1 MEEVYIIDGEE
12 ISLSEI
18 QEAAAASEMEV
29 EEYISTV
36 GGQLKTEEV
45 VEKKEKVVVEN
56 AAPVAT
62 EQLAATESTLAGGFL
77 DSPDE
82 KQPFNPNKGE
92 FYYSTLPEYSE
103 EKIAYKEWKYSQAN
117 PEEKAPINNN
127 PTGLL
132 SEDVKANTQANIEI
146 DQEDLIKDPNV
157 NYTVSSSD
165 NYNKAYLDD
174 YVTSNPAIYKIIQ
187 DAETKEKQDP
197 NNEDKKDPFEL
208 VDADGFKELEKY
220 YPGRFKSKIESQ
232 GSGFVMVDTED
243 LNIFGNPKEVDP
255 NNILAPIRKELNNR
269 SASKIRNSLAVDEDA
284 FVEANLSI
292 LNNFKNKDS
301 KANDLNVYYKTG
313 ELSEGAQ
320 ITIDKFTKRF
330 DKGQFTTS
338 ERKIFDEY
346 KKTGELSEKL
356 KEKILRKEAN
366 AGDKAYDE
374 NGNLIGVSID
384 EKNIIPPLE
393 EGDMGLS
400 DGDIALVKEKTDAL
414 QDKAPTVDV
423 LIEARKKAFFKL
435 LAIDENISKNN
446 EDIKETDEGFVND
459 IINYFTGSK
468 DRALDDVS
476 DAGRKKDFLSIGKN
490 ITKIMSKNPLALEHN
505 EAFFE
510 LLALD
515 RAIKL
520 NSNLMTIEEAPLLA
534 RGLAGLQ
541 KGITGENYL
550 RTDSFGE
557 LGDVGGSPTEA
568 AAVYAEAIRSTGLQ
582 VDQTILDKGVNNS
595 SIPEISTDALSG
607 IAPLLMAIYASKG
620 VKVKAGGKMYGVKP
634 ALASIDKLFK
644 SMGSGKS
651 QAVKRT
657 YNVLSGATKELITM
671 NVANEVGG
679 FLWNGEKISNTD
691 AVSFGVGNSA
701 VAGMTKKAALTYLPY
716 FSEFARTRL
725 GVVTNAAGRMVLGGV
740 SATSVAK
747 SVEGLNIGI
756 NWYSSNKTEQDE
768 LDFKESMKHLTDID
782 QLVGDVVAFSALS
795 MRGSVVTDV
804 KNRILAIDSR
814 TQKTVEASKTLGV
827 KEFSSPGEIAE
838 ALNNKMKE
846 LGVDKM
852 NSARMNSP
860 EVKKQTEALKLAAS
874 VLNTQNNVVQAK
886 KSIAAQTNNQKTT
899 EAKIDII
906 SKKIQSGQE
915 LSVKDLKEIGKFSD
929 TPVSDGNNGYNFRT
943 PVEALNLVMAEKMG
957 IERNTHAFI
966 LMQKEFGEYSEA
978 IIEANKQFKGESKQI
993 QAKKDLF
1000 LGKIL
1005 DARKIKTQNLEMLQK
1020 IQDNPS
1026 LDVIYKPQIQ
1036 ENNIRIT
1043 ELGKEMMMLG
1053 SEGREIEVG
1062 EYQADI
1068 DYVAKEAPGLD
1079 VDFRELPEGDYID
1092 IAAEN
1097 GFNNT
1102 SDAVFKE
1109 TMIIKGKTYKNVIL
1123 VNRDQALKNGAVSAA
1138 SHELSHFLTRRAFKG
1153 KNGLFTPEGRETI
1166 DSFIN
1171 DVLSNEQRA
1180 KVQERINKKYNPENK
1195 SFQEQAYEEY
1205 LNVFLDATK
1214 RGDVKMNDTFKQK
1227 FNSFMN
1233 SKSNVNL
1240 ETGEGIKNFLDLL
1253 SRSGK
1258 NGSLDVRI
1266 KDFAKETA
1274 KTEPLEAEFVKLS
1287 KSDERLDESVDKV
1300 LDIKRN
1306 EAGDITMTKEEWK
1319 SKQGLI
1325 VGEKGL
1331 LDKGFFDASIV
1342 EGTGKDKLKIG
1353 SGDVVIEGEGFSRDQ
1368 YILDVRDKLKT
1379 VIMNWN
1385 PQAIKGSKGSL
1396 MGWINNPLNLNKK
1409 KLTVF
1414 EDYKKIA
1421 LANKAARGEYTGA
1434 EKGKEL
1440 VIAPEPFQAGRTNPL
1455 DILPSELR
1463 AEAIE
1468 EVTSNLPKTP
1478 EAFQEFL
1485 KGKNYKTLKGLANK
1499 TTAKFF
1505 GVPENKVAIPR
1516 DNLSG
1521 TEPQRAQMKLTLPE
1535 VRSKFIDIIPRNNIE
1550 IYKEYKTLDGK
1561 RVIDK
1566 KTGKQEFK
1574 YVSLGDVGTGKA
1586 TGLPGNIR
1594 KALYKSIGR
1603 PKGVNNEVFVL
1614 KDNLTEA
1621 DIMKVFGIID
1631 GKKSGDFEL
1640 RTPDAQAIKGA
1651 MELVSR
1657 GIGNKIVRD
1666 FAIDM
1671 GLANEALDL
1680 AQGKNVYMAS
1690 LSEMREKPSFVERD
1704 YTLNH
1709 VGPLAEK
1716 FANLPYG
1723 VKTEE
1728 AIKQLLNEEFKTGP
1742 RKYKTF
1748 TDTVTGESYTFTSK
1762 DINGLAKSF
1771 ITSINRS
1778 KEVPFLNEANRK
1790 SRSEINKRDIKEF
1803 IANDLMVE
1811 GSERATQKFFGNL
1824 LPKNSK
1830 GKVSTMAELSEIIDN
1845 QVKRRQLAK
1854 EMWKTQVKETENKVD
1869 WINDNFGLS
1878 EQFNS
1883 ASKIAG
1889 GRFQYYEGISDFLP
1903 QFNNSIKDSGY
1914 KVVKVG
1920 AKYFIETGGGQRIK
1934 QIDRFGKTQS
1944 NSNYALKLL
1953 EKAFN
1958 KEGIIDINSPKV
1970 KELVDMYQ
1978 EVADRSRKI
1987 LDKQFEFMMNKYKT
2001 GEASATDMALFTMEL
2016 KSGMGTVLRM
2026 AAPLREMYEPLP
2038 GEKLIKKQSRIKLDA
2053 EGKVVLNSKGKP
2065 VIEKL
2070 LIWEHSKPAESMV
2083 FELLDVYLK
2092 DANVKEVKLE
2102 NDIIRYELNQ
2112 KGKEALEKAYDG
2124 YEVAIIPKAMDN
2136 VITAIGRAEGV
2147 EAGKNRYYD
2156 DLTYGRSEMRAVRN
2170 LVTGSLKGYEWS
2182 IAAEQASNKKLAK
2195 VNSLQGEPAFTSKSE
2210 KRNNF
2215 DYLKDVSAQDKA
2227 LRLANDPKKN
2237 IKKIRVFDFD
2247 DTLATSKN
2255 KVFAVKGNERIVM
2268 NAEKFAKDG
2277 ARMKE
2282 EGYEF
2287 DFSDFNKVTEGGRG
2301 PMFEIAERIKNAR
2314 GNEDLFVLTARA
2326 PESREAIY
2334 EFLKN
2339 EGLEFKKENII
2350 GLGKSTGE
2358 AKARWLVGK
2367 AAEGYNDF
2375 YFADDA
2381 VQNIK
2386 AVKDAMS
2393 VLDVKS
2399 KVQRAMMS
2407 ESENRSIEFNKILEA
2422 KSGIEYFKE
2431 YSAAKAKTIGAS
2443 KGKFKFFIPPSA
2455 EDFVGLI
2462 YPTLSKGKLGDT
2474 QMAWYKKNLLD
2485 PYARASD
2492 NISRDRIQLMSDFK
2506 ALKKDLN
2513 VPKDL
2518 RETNETG
2525 FTNEQ
2530 AVRVYLFNKTGQ
2542 EVPGLSKADLKELTE
2557 TIDKNPKLKA
2567 FAEQILTVTK
2577 GDGYAVAGD
2586 NWLVGTVTTDLL
2598 DVVNT
2603 TKRNKYLEEWQNN
2616 VNEIYSKE
2624 NMNKLEAIH
2633 GPRYREAMEN
2643 MLTRMKSG
2651 RNRTS
2656 QVGRIETKVLDFING
2671 SNAAI
2676 MFFNTRSALLQT
2688 ISATNFMNMSFNN
2701 PAKAGIAFANQPQY
2715 WKDFTRLMNSDFL
2728 VDRRNGLRINI
2739 AESEVADAAAT
2750 SKNKAKAVLNYILQK
2765 GYLPTQYAD
2774 SFAIASGGATF
2785 YRNRVKDLIKK
2796 GSTEKEA
2803 ESIAY
2808 KEFREV
2814 SETSQQSSRPD
2825 KISQQ
2830 QSSSAG
2836 RLILMFANTPMQYA
2850 RIQKRAIQDLAN
2862 GRGDAKENVGKIA
2875 YYGVMQNLIF
2885 NALQQALFKMGFDDD
2900 DSIDKKAVYRTA
2912 NGMLDGTLRGL
2923 GIGGAAVSVGKNFL
2937 MDIYERSNRSRPE
2950 YVDAAWKLM
2959 QFSPPISSKVSKIRQ
2974 AAYPFDSKKR
2984 RKEIYDEGFSLKN
2997 PALLSGAKVVSAT
3010 TNIPLD
3016 RLLLKYE
3023 NIQGALNEDN
3033 ETWERLAMMGG
3044 WPKWSLEPSKNYV
3057 EKKSKN
3063 KKTFQSYI
3071 PIQNR

>member
-12 ISLSEI
+12 ISLAEI
-18 QEAAAASEMEV
+18 QEAATASEMEV
-29 EEYISTV
+29 EEYLSLV
-36 GGQLKTEEV
+36 EAQAKTEEV
-45 VEKKEKVVVEN
+45 IEKKEEVAVEN

-62 EQLAATESTLAGGFL
+62 EQSAATESPLAGGSL

-103 EKIAYKEWKYSQAN
+103 EKIAYKEWKYNQAN
-117 PEEKAPINNN
+117 PEEQAPVNNN

-132 SEDVKANTQANIEI
+132 IQDVKADTKANIDIEKTYGN
-146 DQEDLIKDPNV
+146 EE
-157 NYTVSSSD
+157 SESF
-165 NYNKAYLDD
+165 NKAYIDD
-174 YVTSNPAIYKIIQ
+174 YVSDDPDTYAIIQ
-187 DAETKEKQDP
+187 EKEKR
-197 NNEDKKDPFEL
+197 DKKNKDDDNSLSE
-208 VDADGFKELEKY
+208 VELENLKGLEIEFQDNEFGKLNSY
-220 YPGRFKSKIESQ
+220 YPGRFKSA
-232 GSGFVMVDTED
+232 SGLILDTKQ
-243 LNIFGNPKEVDP
+243 LNIFGQPKSIDP
-255 NNILAPIRKELNNR
+255 ENFLGPIKDQLNSRKAHNLRNKLN
-269 SASKIRNSLAVDEDA
+269 VDEDA
-284 FVEANLSI
+284 FVDINLES
-292 LNNFKNKDS
+292 LNNIKNS
-301 KANDLNVYYKTG
+301 QNETNDLVIFYETG
-313 ELSEGAQ
+313 ELTDNASNVIKSA
-320 ITIDKFTKRF
+320 KRKF
-330 DKGQFTTS
+330 DKGEFLTS
-338 ERKIFDEY
+338 EKEIFNEY
-346 KKTGELSEKL
+346 KKTGKIST
-356 KEKILRKEAN
+356 EKILRLKAN
-366 AGDKAYDE
+366 AGDKAFDE
-374 NGNLIGVSID
+374 SGNLIGVSID
-384 EKNIIPPLE
+384 PKKKIIEPLE
-393 EGDMGLS
+393 AGDLNLSEGDV
-400 DGDIALVKEKTDAL
+400 ALINEKTESL
-414 QDKAPTVDV
+414 QEKAPTVDV

-435 LAIDENISKNN
+435 LAIDEEISNN
-446 EDIKETDEGFVND
+446 TDKIKETDEGFVND

-468 DRALDDVS
+468 DDELENVAY
-476 DAGRKKDFLSIGKN
+476 AGFKKDYVGKN
-490 ITKIMSKNPLALEHN
+490 ITKIMSKNPLAQDHN
-505 EAFFE
+505 KALLE
-510 LLALD
+510 LLSLD

-520 NSNLMTIEEAPLLA
+520 NSNLMTIEQS
-534 RGLAGLQ
+534 GLTSRFRSVLQ
-541 KGITGENYL
+541 KGITGS
-550 RTDSFGE
+550 TDGAFGD
-557 LGDVGGSPTEA
+557 LGSVGGRPSDA
-568 AAVYAEAIRSTGLQ
+568 ADVYANVLRSTGLQ
-582 VDQTILDKGVNNS
+582 VDQDILDKAVNNS
-595 SIPEISTDALSG
+595 SIPELSTDALGG
-607 IAPLLMAIYASKG
+607 ITPLLMAIWASKKVG
-620 VKVKAGGKMYGVKP
+620 VKYGNKSYGVKP
-634 ALASIDKLFK
+634 ALKSVEKLFK
-644 SMGSGKS
+644 SMGAGRS
-651 QAVKRT
+651 QAVQRT
-657 YNVLSGATKELITM
+657 LNVLSGASKELITM
-671 NVANEVGG
+671 NAANEMGE
-679 FLWNGEKISNTD
+679 FLWNGEKISNMD
-691 AVSFGVGNSA
+691 AVAFGVGNSI
-701 VAGMTKKAALTYLPY
+701 VAGMTKRMAMTYLPY
-716 FSEFARTRL
+716 FSEFSRTRFGI
-725 GVVTNAAGRMVLGGV
+725 GVNATGRTIMGGV

-747 SVEGLNIGI
+747 SVEGLNIAV
-756 NWYSSNKTEQDE
+756 NYWSSDRTEQDE
-768 LDFKESMKHLTDID
+768 LEYEQGIKHLTDID
-782 QLVGDVVAFSALS
+782 HLVGDVVAFSALG
-795 MRGSVVTDV
+795 MRGSVVTDAR
-804 KNRILAIDSR
+804 NRILSIDSR
-814 TQKTVEASKTLGV
+814 SQKTIDASKTLGV

-852 NSARMNSP
+852 NSAQMNSP
-860 EVKKQTEALKLAAS
+860 EVKKQMEDLKMAS
-874 VLNTQNNVVQAK
+874 GVLNTQNNIVQAK
-886 KSIAAQTNNQKTT
+886 KSISELTNSEKTT

-906 SKKIQSGQE
+906 SKKISTGQE
-915 LSVKDLKEIGKFSD
+915 LNVSELKEIGKFSD
-929 TPVSDGNNGYNFRT
+929 TPISDGKNGYNFRT

-957 IERNTHAFI
+957 INRNNPKFAEI
-966 LMQKEFGEYSEA
+966 QKEFGEYSEA
-978 IIEANKQFKGESKQI
+978 IIEANKEFKGESKQI
-993 QAKKDLF
+993 QTKKDLY

-1005 DARKIKTQNLEMLQK
+1005 DGRKIQRQNLEMLQK

-1026 LDVIYKPQIQ
+1026 LDIVYKPRIQ
-1036 ENNIRIT
+1036 ENNKKIT
-1043 ELGKEMMMLG
+1043 ELGKEMMSLA
-1053 SEGREIEVG
+1053 SEGREVEVG

-1068 DYVAKEAPGLD
+1068 DYVAKEAPGLG
-1079 VDFRELPEGDYID
+1079 VDFRELPQGDYIK
-1092 IAAEN
+1092 IAEEN
-1097 GFNNT
+1097 GFSNT
-1102 SDAVFKE
+1102 SDAVYLPKAK
-1109 TMIIKGKTYKNVIL
+1109 IGGKTFKDVIL
-1123 VNRDQALKNGAVSAA
+1123 VNRDQALNNGAVSAA
-1138 SHELSHFLTRRAFKG
+1138 SHELSHFLTRKAFKG
-1153 KNGLFTPEGRETI
+1153 KDGLFTAEGKETI
-1166 DSFIN
+1166 DSFVN

-1180 KVQERINKKYNPENK
+1180 KIQERINKKYDPESK
-1195 SFQEQAYEEY
+1195 YFQEKAYEEY
-1205 LNVFLDATK
+1205 LNIFLDATK

-1233 SKSNVNL
+1233 RKSNVNL
-1240 ETGEGIKNFLDLL
+1240 ETGEGVKNFLDLL
-1253 SRSGK
+1253 SKSGK

-1274 KTEPLEAEFVKLS
+1274 KTEALEAEFVKTS
-1287 KSDERLDESVDKV
+1287 ESEKRFDKDIDEAIGIE
-1300 LDIKRN
+1300 RN
-1306 EAGDITMTKEEWK
+1306 ELGDIQLTKAEWDAGYNK
-1319 SKQGLI
+1319 LGIDLVDEGK
-1325 VGEKGL
+1325 
-1331 LDKGFFDASIV
+1331 FDALII
-1342 EGTGKDKLKIG
+1342 EGTGQNKLKIG
-1353 SGDVVIEGEGFSRDQ
+1353 GGDIVIEGKGFDRNQ
-1368 YILDVRDKLKT
+1368 YILDVRDKLT
-1379 VIMNWN
+1379 DVVRRWN
-1385 PQAIKGSKGSL
+1385 PESIKGEQGGL
-1396 MGWINNPLNLNKK
+1396 LGWIANPRNLNMK
-1409 KLTVF
+1409 KLDVF

-1421 LANKAARGEYTGA
+1421 LAEKAARGEYTGA
-1434 EKGKEL
+1434 QKGKEL

-1468 EVTSNLPKTP
+1468 EVRNNLPQTP
-1478 EAFQEFL
+1478 EAFKEFL

-1728 AIKQLLNEEFKTGP
+1728 AVKNLLNEEFKTGP

-1748 TDTVTGESYTFTSK
+1748 TDPVTGESYTFTSN
-1762 DINGLAKSF
+1762 DISGLAKSF

-1778 KEVPFLNEANRK
+1778 KEVPFLNEANSK

-1803 IANDLMVE
+1803 IANDLMLE
-1811 GSERATQKFFGNL
+1811 GSERATQKFFGDL

-1830 GKVSTMAELSEIIDN
+1830 GKVSTMRELSDIKDN
-1845 QVKRRQLAK
+1845 QVKRRQLAN
-1854 EMWKTQVKETENKVD
+1854 EMWKTQVKEVENKVD

-1883 ASKIAG
+1883 ASKIAD

-1914 KVVKVG
+1914 KVIKDG
-1920 AKYFIETGGGQRIK
+1920 AKYFIETSGGKRIK
-1934 QIDRFGKTQS
+1934 QVDRFGKTQS
-1944 NSNYALKLL
+1944 NSDYALKLL

-1970 KELVDMYQ
+1970 KEVVDMYQ

-2026 AAPLREMYEPLP
+2026 AAPLREMYEPLT
-2038 GEKLIKKQSRIKLDA
+2038 GEKLIKKQSRKKIDA
-2053 EGKVVLNSKGKP
+2053 QGNVVLNSKGKP

-2092 DANVKEVKLE
+2092 DANIKEVKLE

-2156 DLTYGRSEMRAVRN
+2156 DLTYGRPEMRAVRN

-2215 DYLKDVSAQDKA
+2215 DYLEDVSAQDKA

-2255 KVFAVKGNERIVM
+2255 KVFAIKGNERIVM

-2381 VQNIK
+2381 VQNVK

-2513 VPKDL
+2513 VPKEL

-2586 NWLVGTVTTDLL
+2586 SWLVGTITTDLL
-2598 DVVNT
+2598 DIVNT

-2616 VNEIYSKE
+2616 VNEVYSKD
-2624 NMNKLEAIH
+2624 NMNKLEAIY

-2803 ESIAY
+2803 EAIAY

-2885 NALQQALFKMGFDDD
+2885 NSLQQALFKMGFDDD

-3016 RLLLKYE
+3016 RLLLKYK

-3044 WPKWSLEPSKNYV
+3044 WPEWSLKPSKNYV

-3063 KKTFQSYI
+3063 KKKFTPYTPVRPQ
-3071 PIQNR
+3071 R